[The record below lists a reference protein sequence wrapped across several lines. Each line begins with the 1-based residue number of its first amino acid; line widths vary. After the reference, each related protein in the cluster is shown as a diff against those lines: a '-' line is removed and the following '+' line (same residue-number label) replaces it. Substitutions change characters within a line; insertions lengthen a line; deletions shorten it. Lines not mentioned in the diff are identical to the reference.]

1 MSKFILAF
9 CSGIILYK
17 FRGVNMTKEELKNF
31 YNEDEKLYDLNEN
44 KKFFGNEMRCP
55 DPE

>member
-1 MSKFILAF
+1 MTDILLP
-9 CSGIILYK
+9 CNQIGWL
-17 FRGVNMTKEELKNF
+17 V
-31 YNEDEKLYDLNEN
+31 NEN